1 MAVDGGNGLEQ
12 ATKALKNAH
21 RQEGRRQMR
30 SSSGSSKPGN
40 GWTHARSKL
49 VRLGAEYVQKSGRDR
64 AEELVGSGGGPAARF
79 FKHCLGPVKADPQ
92 TYSAPKGWG
101 VGGILEEN
109 KRGRLARG

>member
-1 MAVDGGNGLEQ
+1 MDGGNGLEQ

-49 VRLGAEYVQKSGRDR
+49 VRLGAEYEKSGRDR

-79 FKHCLGPVKADPQ
+79 FKHLPGSGESRSADLLGA
-92 TYSAPKGWG
+92 KGLG

>member
-49 VRLGAEYVQKSGRDR
+49 VRLGAEYEKSGRDR
-64 AEELVGSGGGPAARF
+64 AEELVGSGGGPAPVSSCN
-79 FKHCLGPVKADPQ
+79 CLGPVKADPQ
-92 TYSAPKGWG
+92 TYAAPKGWG

-109 KRGRLARG
+109 KRGCLAGG

>member
-1 MAVDGGNGLEQ
+1 MAVCEGNGLEQ

-64 AEELVGSGGGPAARF
+64 AEELVGSGAVLPPVSSST
-79 FKHCLGPVKADPQ
+79 CLGPVKADPQ